1 MSTLQELFNTIVK
14 MAGDKQDN
22 FESSSK
28 FFAFKAQ
35 CDRVKFWLSERQ
47 KDLLS
52 IKSSQES
59 SLKVDEICKSIL
71 SYESNIT
78 QLRGTAKKLADEVP
92 SRMNHVYQALQEVE
106 KLWANLDSIRQTS
119 ERRIINSVQLEKFK
133 KTCTDTIDWMQEK
146 LLYVDSL
153 DSMFTVNALDNMTR
167 RHKALKRELIPIKER
182 ISEVRAA
189 YANVTRT
196 FTEDASSVTPN
207 VEKMIGLYE
216 ELVQKLEMK
225 EQELIR
231 LGYQQKFEKMS
242 KEYVKWAGDQQRQ
255 LEQSPVQDIAFIE
268 DSKVMVEEME
278 AELERKND
286 DYEEILEIGGA
297 LIEASDKNSVVSKDL
312 AEVQAVTNALRQT
325 IAEHK
330 DAIHRI
336 EEYKNFTQ
344 ESRVIESHIS
354 SCRRLLFDQV
364 DRQLS
369 EDELNDMSKRQLLLA
384 AMIESYEN
392 RVEKFIEAAS
402 NLNPECHIR
411 YEDCVHK
418 KDKVAKDWQEL
429 NDDFTKCQSKLQ
441 DNRTFLDLATTID
454 EMEKFIGEKE
464 KLAHDM
470 SYRDP
475 IHLR

>member
-1 MSTLQELFNTIVK
+1 MINNKLSLQ
-14 MAGDKQDN
+14 
-22 FESSSK
+22 
-28 FFAFKAQ
+28 
-35 CDRVKFWLSERQ
+35 
-47 KDLLS
+47 
-52 IKSSQES
+52 
-59 SLKVDEICKSIL
+59 
-71 SYESNIT
+71 
-78 QLRGTAKKLADEVP
+78 
-92 SRMNHVYQALQEVE
+92 
-106 KLWANLDSIRQTS
+106 
-119 ERRIINSVQLEKFK
+119 
-133 KTCTDTIDWMQEK
+133 
-146 LLYVDSL
+146 
-153 DSMFTVNALDNMTR
+153 
-167 RHKALKRELIPIKER
+167 IPIKER

-207 VEKMIGLYE
+207 VEKMIGLYD

-225 EQELIR
+225 EQELIG

-242 KEYVKWAGDQQRQ
+242 QEYVKWANDQQRQ

-286 DYEEILEIGGA
+286 DYEEILQIGGA
-297 LIEASDKNSVVSKDL
+297 LIEASDKNTNVSKDL

-330 DAIHRI
+330 EAIQRI

-369 EDELNDMSKRQLLLA
+369 EDELADMSKRQLLLA

-392 RVEKFIEAAS
+392 RVEKFIQAAS
-402 NLNPECHIR
+402 QLNPECHIR
-411 YEDCVHK
+411 
-418 KDKVAKDWQEL
+418 
-429 NDDFTKCQSKLQ
+429 
-441 DNRTFLDLATTID
+441 
-454 EMEKFIGEKE
+454 
-464 KLAHDM
+464 
-470 SYRDP
+470 
-475 IHLR
+475 